1 MKKIKTKI
9 NGVFIIKNHLFND
22 KRGEFMETWNSEVFK
37 KNNLKINF
45 SQDNI
50 SISKKNTLRGLHFQN
65 QPYSQTKYVRVI
77 KGKVLD
83 VVVDIRKESKTFGE
97 HIAIELSNNRNGLW
111 IPPGMAHGFLS
122 LEENTI
128 FTYKCS
134 GQYQPKHEHTIKWDD
149 QDINIQWDIKQPIVS
164 EKDQNG
170 ISLKSYLESNQING

>member
-1 MKKIKTKI
+1 MEKIKTKI
-9 NGVFIIKNHLFND
+9 NGVFIIKNNLFID
-22 KRGEFMETWNSEVFK
+22 KRGEFMETWNTETFK
-37 KNNLKINF
+37 ENNLKINF

-65 QPYSQTKYVRVI
+65 QPYGQTKYVRVI
-77 KGKVLD
+77 KGKALD
-83 VVVDIRKESKTFGE
+83 VVVDIRKESKTFGK
-97 HIAIELSNNRNGLW
+97 HISIELSNNRDGLW

-134 GQYQPKHEHTIKWDD
+134 GQYQPKYEHTIKWNDP
-149 QDINIQWDIKQPIVS
+149 DINIQWGTDQPIVS